1 MSKDEHPLSP
11 LAVPDYDDSAVRIEK
26 WESARVEYAIKR
38 LKLGRHALRELQ
50 AVAPSG
56 RISFDDFNNRFP
68 TFPMLLSA
76 SSLPGETPMHRNP
89 KGIHPMWFK
98 SFKGL
103 PFISFYEEELERY
116 KAEVFGNDESR
127 VLGMVFPRK
136 GFAHGLVVHNGD
148 WQTYLP
154 QNSGCHLYQGG
165 KVKSMT
171 LVVQP
176 FSGLLDHVLG
186 GLHWEPANP

>member
-1 MSKDEHPLSP
+1 MSEEHPLSP
-11 LAVPDYDDSAVRIEK
+11 LSLPDYDDSAVKIAK
-26 WESARVEYAIKR
+26 WESARVEYAVRR
-38 LKLGRHALRELQ
+38 LKLGTHVLRELRAQ
-50 AVAPSG
+50 EGGSAL
-56 RISFDDFNNRFP
+56 SFENFNDRFP

-76 SSLPGETPMHRNP
+76 STLPGEQPMHRHP

-98 SFKGL
+98 SFTGL
-103 PFISFYEEELERY
+103 PFMRFYEDELA
-116 KAEVFGNDESR
+116 KHQSEVFGGDGSR

-136 GFAHGLVVHNGD
+136 GFAQGLIVHNGE

-154 QNSGCHLYQGG
+154 PNAGCHLYQGG

-176 FSGLLDHVLG
+176 FMALLDHIIKGV
-186 GLHWEPANP
+186 HWEPANP